1 MPELRKDPIVDRWVI
16 ISTERGKRPFDFPT
30 TKLMTQKGFCPFCY
44 ESESKSP
51 PEILAF
57 RPSGSAPNSPGWELR
72 VVPNK
77 YPALKIEGDI
87 DRVGDGMF
95 DKMNGIGAH
104 EVIIETPNHGMALED
119 LTPKNIENCFWAFK
133 ERITDLK
140 KDARLRYILIF
151 KNHGEAAGATL
162 EHTHCQLIAL
172 PIVPELVTQEITA
185 ARRHYEYK
193 ERCIFCDLIAQE
205 RGAKSRIVMENDY
218 FIALC
223 PFAPRFP
230 FETWILP
237 KHHSSKFES
246 NGTSIFPVLAQ
257 TLKAVLLKMKSALNA
272 PPYNFV
278 LHSSP
283 VKEDC
288 ENYYHWHIEIMP
300 KLTKMAGFE
309 QGTGFYINT
318 TSPEDAAETLRNTKV

>member
-16 ISTERGKRPFDFPT
+16 IATERGKRPFDFPT
-30 TKLMTQKGFCPFCY
+30 TRSQAQKGFCPFCY
-44 ESESKSP
+44 GNESKAP
-51 PEILAF
+51 PEILAY
-57 RPSGSAPNSPGWELR
+57 RPNKSAPNSPGWELR

-77 YPALKIEGDI
+77 FPALRIEGDI
-87 DRVGDGMF
+87 NRVGEGMF

-104 EVIIETPNHGMALED
+104 EVIIETPNHDMALED
-119 LTPKNIENCFWAFK
+119 LATKNIEDCFWAFQ
-133 ERITDLK
+133 ERMNDLK
-140 KDARLRYILIF
+140 KDARLRYLLIF

-172 PIVPELVTQEITA
+172 PIVPELVVQEICG

-205 RGAKSRIVMENDY
+205 RGVRSRIVTENDH
-218 FIALC
+218 FIVIC
-223 PFAPRFP
+223 PYAPRFP

-246 NGTSIFPVLAQ
+246 NGAALFPALAQ
-257 TLKAVLLKMKSALNA
+257 TLKDILLRMKNALNA

-278 LHSSP
+278 LHTSP

-309 QGTGFYINT
+309 QGTGFYINA
-318 TSPEDAAETLRNTKV
+318 TSPEEAAETLRNTKI